1 MKKNKPL
8 GFLHKSSPFRLL
20 LAFLGLALAVGSIL
34 ATAAVPVPAQAQSEA
49 GSVPFS
55 SQTSGPGAFWSPQPS
70 FRLIVE
76 LTSPSLAEAYSL
88 RSSLEPQIAY
98 FGAVSPELQLYTLHL
113 QNEHRAFRRS
123 VPNDLPIQ
131 LAGKFSGEAGSRQE
145 FAFDLIKNAVVIEST
160 VRLSPGQL
168 QRLES
173 MPQVKFVHSD
183 LPVYPQL
190 YAGPALIHVSSPWQN
205 TPGGRAR
212 AGQGVLIASI
222 DAGLHKDAPMFSGEG
237 FEYPAWMPK
246 EGLGI
251 TRANNGKIVVS
262 RTYFRDWDPPVAS
275 DHFPWPGS
283 GTSHGVHTGAI
294 AGGNIVNEA
303 VWDGLKLDPLSGIAP
318 GAWLGNYRVMYQSE
332 QADHTFFTAEG
343 VLALEDAIVD
353 GVDVI
358 VGAWGIGPSTASTP
372 NDFLDSALINTTRA
386 GVYVVMAAGNY
397 GPLPFSVAN
406 PSDEYLTVGAVST
419 SGYLWE
425 GHLGIS
431 DPAQPDSLLA
441 RLQYAPARL
450 GPSFPPETVTTY
462 SMVSALSLN
471 AANAQG
477 CQSWEPGSLDENMLL
492 VARGQCTFAEKVA
505 HANQAGAAAVIVY
518 NHAVGGNRLLEM
530 VKGQAEFDTPLPSLF
545 VGHSSGLLLESLAG
559 QSSSQV
565 TAHVSTVPE
574 QVGNQ
579 PFVVPDFSGRGPTV
593 YGGLKPD
600 VVAPGVHILSQGY
613 GAGSLDNEKHLGYG
627 QETGTSMAAPFV
639 AGAVALIK
647 EQHPHWTND
656 MITSAIMSTAQYEG
670 ISNSDGS
677 VAQPTDM
684 GAGLVDVER
693 ALSPEAFLI
702 PPRISF
708 GRVRGLEGPRTQ
720 VIEILNAN
728 EEPLTYDLSAEKLVG
743 PGREPLHAFQVE
755 PSTINVPPRDK
766 ARVTVTLLP
775 EQADIQSGYVQGY
788 LVLRSGT
795 QELHAPLFAWLDL
808 PSPTPEVL
816 LLDADM
822 SPSHPDYASW
832 YTEVLDELDVSYSY
846 WDASRQELKIPPYVK
861 GVQPPKSILIFTGD
875 SSRTQS
881 KAQSVPVP
889 FAPHDLERLA
899 DYVAAGGTLLVMGR
913 EAASYFNSAPLQ
925 AFLLGKSTAQVSPE
939 LTIDASSLTAQS
951 SPEAPAEFQGLHLDL
966 RTALQSRET
975 VDLQPQSES
984 QRPSDA
990 NTDDINARA
999 TFKASP
1005 LARFLEYN
1013 LVVTAPLG
1021 TGISDAWFYTFHEEN
1036 PTRVKDLLPGRHV
1049 LPVFGTWLWQGRLE
1063 LNEQL
1068 EAARAQGQLHLAV
1081 SIEGSLTDV
1090 LDAQVPSIDLPLRG
1104 TSQGG
1109 PIYSLTTTSG
1119 PEGQVPFLSLQA
1131 DQLNGPTV
1139 AGIASDLSLDPA
1151 YTPAHGRT
1159 VFTMFGLEQIKETP
1173 SYTSR
1178 TEFLRQVL
1186 EYFDEDAE
1194 TQDG

>member
-1 MKKNKPL
+1 MKIDLSL
-8 GFLHKSSPFRLL
+8 GFQHKSSPFRRM

-34 ATAAVPVPAQAQSEA
+34 AASAVSVPAQAQSEA
-49 GSVPFS
+49 GIMPSNSRTSVP
-55 SQTSGPGAFWSPQPS
+55 GPFWSPQPS

-76 LTSPSLAEAYSL
+76 LTSPSLAEAYAL
-88 RSSLEPQIAY
+88 GSSLEPQITY
-98 FGAVSPELQLYTLHL
+98 FGGLSPELQSYTLHL
-113 QNEHRAFRRS
+113 QNEHQAFSRS
-123 VPNDLPIQ
+123 VPKDLPIQ
-131 LAGKFSGEAGSRQE
+131 LAGKFSREAGPRQE
-145 FAFDLIKNAVVIEST
+145 FAFELIKNALVIEST
-160 VRLSPGQL
+160 ERLSPGQL

-173 MPQVKFVHSD
+173 MPQVKYVHPD

-190 YAGPALIHVSSPWQN
+190 YAGPALIHVSAPWKN
-205 TPGGRAR
+205 TSGGRAR

-251 TRANNGKIVVS
+251 SRANNGKIVVS

-294 AGGNIVNEA
+294 AGGNIVSEA
-303 VWDGLKLDPLSGIAP
+303 VWGGLALDSLSGIAP
-318 GAWLGNYRVMYQSE
+318 GAWLGNYRVMYESK

-343 VLALEDAIVD
+343 VLALEDTVVD
-353 GVDVI
+353 GADVM
-358 VGAWGIGPSTASTP
+358 VGAWGIGPSTASAP
-372 NDFLDSALINTTRA
+372 NDFLDSALINTARA

-406 PSDEYLTVGAVST
+406 PSDEYLTVGAIST
-419 SGYLWE
+419 SGYLWD

-441 RLQYAPARL
+441 HMQYAPARF
-450 GPSFPPETVTTY
+450 GPSFPPETETTF
-462 SMVSALSLN
+462 SLISGLSLN

-477 CQSWEPGSLDENMLL
+477 CQSWEPGSLDEKMLL
-492 VARGQCTFAEKVA
+492 VGRGQCTFAEKIA
-505 HANQAGAAAVIVY
+505 HGNQAGATAVIVY

-530 VKGQAEFDTPLPSLF
+530 VKGQAEFETPLPSLF
-545 VGHSSGLLLESLAG
+545 VGHDSGLLLELLSG
-559 QSSSQV
+559 QTSSHV
-565 TAHVSTVPE
+565 TAHVSTVPK

-579 PFVVPDFSGRGPTV
+579 PLIVSDFSGRGPTV

-600 VVAPGVHILSQGY
+600 VVAPGVHIVSQGY

-647 EQHPHWTND
+647 EQHPHWTHD

-684 GAGLVDVER
+684 GAGLVDVES

-708 GRVRGLEGPRTQ
+708 GRVRGLEGVQAQ
-720 VIEILNAN
+720 VLEIQNAD
-728 EEPLTYDLSAEKLVG
+728 EEPLTFDLSAERLDSS
-743 PGREPLHAFQVE
+743 GREPLLAFQVE
-755 PSTINVPPRDK
+755 PSTIDVPPRGK

-788 LVLRSGT
+788 LVLRGGS

-808 PSPTPEVL
+808 PTPTPEVL

-822 SPSHPDYASW
+822 SPSHPDYAPW
-832 YTEVLDELDVSYSY
+832 YTEVLDELNVSYSY
-846 WDASRQELKIPPYVK
+846 WDASSQELKIPPYVK

-875 SSRTQS
+875 SSRSQIE
-881 KAQSVPVP
+881 AGGVPVP
-889 FAPHDLERLA
+889 FAPHDLKRLA
-899 DYVAAGGTLLVMGR
+899 DYVGAGGTLLVMGR
-913 EAASYFNSAPLQ
+913 EAASFFKSAPLQ
-925 AFLLGKSTAQVSPE
+925 AFLLGKSISQESPE
-939 LTIDASSLTAQS
+939 LTIEAASLTAHS
-951 SPEAPAEFQGLHLDL
+951 SSEAPAEFQGLNLDL
-966 RTALQSRET
+966 STNIQGLEK
-975 VDLQPQSES
+975 VDLQMQSES
-984 QRPSDA
+984 LVPSGTTTEDVHA
-990 NTDDINARA
+990 QA
-999 TFKASP
+999 TFNLSP
-1005 LARFLEYN
+1005 LARFLEYK
-1013 LVVTAPLG
+1013 LEVAAPPG
-1021 TGISDAWFYTFHEEN
+1021 TEISDAWFYTFHEEN
-1036 PTRVKDLLPGRHV
+1036 QLMVKELLPGRHL
-1049 LPVFGTWLWQGRLE
+1049 LPVFGTWHWQGRLE

-1068 EAARAQGQLHLAV
+1068 EAARAQGQLHLA
-1081 SIEGSLTDV
+1081 IRFKGPQAEV
-1090 LDAQVPSIDLPLRG
+1090 LAAQVPSIDLPYSSI
-1104 TSQGG
+1104 SQGR
-1109 PIYSLTTTSG
+1109 PIYSLTSTSG
-1119 PEGQVPFLSLQA
+1119 PEGQVPFLALQA
-1131 DQLNGPTV
+1131 DQLTGPLT
-1139 AGIASDLSLDPA
+1139 AGMASDLSLDPT
-1151 YTPAHGRT
+1151 YSPEHGRT
-1159 VFTMFGLEQIKETP
+1159 VFVMFGLEQINETA

-1178 TEFLRQVL
+1178 SVFLRQAL
-1186 EYFDEDAE
+1186 EFLSGDTEAL
-1194 TQDG
+1194 DG